1 MDPWNRIE
9 NGEREGMRVGGEG
22 CDDRHL
28 EELHPVAMTV
38 GEGAFQ
44 GCRELAGVH
53 VVAQGLQ

>member
-1 MDPWNRIE
+1 MDPWNGIE
-9 NGEREGMRVGGEG
+9 NGEREGMRVSGEG

-28 EELHPVAMTV
+28 EELHPLAMTV

-44 GCRELAGVH
+44 GRRELAGVH